1 VLEAI
6 GAMRTL
12 AWLALLLPA
21 SALPQ
26 AREVP
31 SFRTESRL
39 VTIDVLVQDRN
50 GNAVTGLAADDFV
63 VTEDGVPQ
71 RIESFEAIG
80 PDPGATSPG
89 PSPAPGPVASN
100 LRTPGRHGGSFI
112 LLLDDVGLA
121 AHRAADVRKAIQGF
135 LDDGLRDGDQL
146 LLATTSGDVWWN
158 ARIPA
163 GREDVRALLA
173 RLKGRRLAET
183 TSDFMSEWEAYRI
196 TRFESLTG
204 AALASGG
211 GEAGAPGA
219 NVTERVVA
227 RWLERNVCDVRALE
241 LCRSMV
247 VQRANG
253 IDRARSARTRDVM
266 ARIDQAAFA
275 LSPQRGRK
283 ALLLLTEGFLN
294 DPDLDVARL
303 VAGRCREA
311 NIAVYS
317 LDVRGLQP
325 SFEELSAASS
335 AGAPNSAELMLMRQ
349 EQDGFASAGS
359 ETFAEDTGGLA
370 LRDTNDLGAGGVR
383 IADESRAYYLL
394 GVVPPPGKG
403 PRDWRSLSVSVR
415 RPGLK
420 LRARKGY
427 TLRTAAEID
436 RGERAAQAERSR
448 QRAAESGELKEPP
461 PLEVSRAL
469 ASSIDYDELPLQAIA
484 FVFGPRPDGR
494 VRSLVSLEVDLGR
507 IANLGGESHPA
518 TVLSLSIAVTH
529 RDSGEVRRIDQ
540 QVKVD
545 SGQGGAAFAGG
556 LTLSREFDL
565 KPGVHQARVVVRDEF
580 LGRTGAVTV
589 RFEVP
594 APAGLRLSTPIL
606 TDRAVRARP
615 SEAPRPVLV
624 ARRTFGTHGTLYAQY
639 EVIGAAER
647 GARVAASF
655 ELRQPDGASPRRGVP
670 VISSVD
676 AQGSVV
682 QLLSFPLDGLASGD
696 YELVLRVE
704 DKAAGTVAERVE
716 LLRLGP

>member
-1 VLEAI
+1 MLEAV
-6 GAMRTL
+6 GAMPLL
-12 AWLALLLPA
+12 AFLALLPA
-21 SALPQ
+21 AALPQ

-39 VTIDVLVQDRN
+39 VTIDVLVLDGK
-50 GNAVTGLAADDFV
+50 GNAVTGLAAEDFV

-71 RIESFEAIG
+71 RIESFEALG
-80 PDPGATSPG
+80 PEPAVTAPG
-89 PSPAPGPVASN
+89 PSLVPGPVASN
-100 LRTPGRHGGSFI
+100 LRAPGRAGRSFI
-112 LLLDDVGLA
+112 LLIDDMGLA
-121 AHRAADVRKAIQGF
+121 AQRAADVREAIERF
-135 LDDGLRDGDQL
+135 LDDGLRDGDEL
-146 LLATTSGDVWWN
+146 LLATTSGEIWWN

-163 GREDVRALLA
+163 GREDARALLA
-173 RLKGRRLAET
+173 RRRGRRLAET
-183 TSDFMSEWEAYRI
+183 MSDFMSGWEAYRI
-196 TRFESLTG
+196 TRFESPTG

-211 GEAGAPGA
+211 GGATGA
-219 NVTERVVA
+219 STTERVVA
-227 RWLERNVCDVRALE
+227 RWLERRVCDPLAPE

-253 IDRARSARTRDVM
+253 IDRARAVRTRDVM
-266 ARIDQAAFA
+266 ARIDQAVFA

-294 DPDLDVARL
+294 DPDLEVTRL

-325 SFEELSAASS
+325 GIEELSAASG
-335 AGAPNSAELMLMRQ
+335 AGAPNSAELVLMRQ
-349 EQDGFASAGS
+349 EQLEFEAAGNVAL
-359 ETFAEDTGGLA
+359 AEDTGGLA
-370 LRDTNDLGAGGVR
+370 LRDTNDLGAGAVR

-420 LRARKGY
+420 VRARKGY

-448 QRAAESGELKEPP
+448 QRAAASGAIKEPP
-461 PLEVSRAL
+461 PIEVSRAL
-469 ASSIDYDELPLQAIA
+469 ASGADYDELPLQAIA
-484 FVFGPRPDGR
+484 FVFGPRPEGR

-507 IANLGGESHPA
+507 IANLGGEGRPA

-529 RDSGEVRRIDQ
+529 RDSGEIRRIDQ

-545 SGQGGAAFAGG
+545 AGQGGAAFAGG

-589 RFEVP
+589 RFDVP
-594 APAGLRLSTPIL
+594 APVGLRLSTPIL
-606 TDRAVRARP
+606 TDRALP
-615 SEAPRPVLV
+615 TLPFEAPRPVLV
-624 ARRTFGTHGTLYAQY
+624 ARRTFGTRGTLYAQY
-639 EVIGAAER
+639 EVLGAAER
-647 GARVAASF
+647 GARVEASY
-655 ELRQPDGASPRRGVP
+655 ELRRPDGVSLRRGVP
-670 VISSVD
+670 GLSSVD
-676 AQGSVV
+676 AEGDLV
-682 QLLSFPLDGLASGD
+682 QLLSFPLDGLSSGD
-696 YELVLRVE
+696 YELVLRIE
-704 DKAAGTVAERVE
+704 DKAAGAVAERIE
-716 LLRLGP
+716 PLRLGR